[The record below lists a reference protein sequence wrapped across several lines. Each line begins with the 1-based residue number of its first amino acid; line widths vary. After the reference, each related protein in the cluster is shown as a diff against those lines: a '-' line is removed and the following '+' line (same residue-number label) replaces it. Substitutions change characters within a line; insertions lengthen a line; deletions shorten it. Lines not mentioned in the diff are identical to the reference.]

1 MENHGTSDTD
11 HTEHDCRHLYHMY
24 IMCISVQV
32 HPLEPPLVT
41 GEGSKMDE
49 SGSGFAWRPGKDK
62 LGAPGGLLSAFGCPN
77 LVFPCFLIFM
87 SCIGAWS
94 TELTHCPNSCL
105 LENAPSLLLQVYT
118 RYLALEYSLRV
129 PRQGAEGTPANVSSI
144 VCLQAYS
151 ECLQVVSTHVQ
162 RFRLMNIENSRE
174 IQRHTIGISI
184 TRFHSSSKFDR
195 MAERLPSC

>member
-11 HTEHDCRHLYHMY
+11 NTEHACRHLYHVY

-77 LVFPCFLIFM
+77 LVFPCFPIFM

-94 TELTHCPNSCL
+94 TELTHCQKAACSKM
-105 LENAPSLLLQVYT
+105 
-118 RYLALEYSLRV
+118 
-129 PRQGAEGTPANVSSI
+129 
-144 VCLQAYS
+144 LQACCCRCTQGIWLWS
-151 ECLQVVSTHVQ
+151 TPFVFPDKEPRAHLQM
-162 RFRLMNIENSRE
+162 FRALCVC
-174 IQRHTIGISI
+174 RHTQNVFKLFRPTYRGSG
-184 TRFHSSSKFDR
+184 S
-195 MAERLPSC
+195 